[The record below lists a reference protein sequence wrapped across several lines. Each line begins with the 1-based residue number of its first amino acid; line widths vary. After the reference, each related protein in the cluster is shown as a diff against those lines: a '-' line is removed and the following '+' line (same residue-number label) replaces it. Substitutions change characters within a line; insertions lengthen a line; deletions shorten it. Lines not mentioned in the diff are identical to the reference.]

1 MMGNTAAGLE
11 SSSSS
16 AGCGS
21 SHRPAC
27 IASHGSQCNCQ
38 ECSQLA
44 SHVQGFDPHGADY
57 EPADGDVDHNSS
69 SPPWLVDVS
78 AVPWH

>member
-16 AGCGS
+16 AGCGGS
-21 SHRPAC
+21 GDLVPGFSHKPCGSGDLAPGFSHRPCGSGDRVPGFYRPAC

-38 ECSQLA
+38 ECSKLA
-44 SHVQGFDPHGADY
+44 SH
-57 EPADGDVDHNSS
+57 
-69 SPPWLVDVS
+69 
-78 AVPWH
+78 